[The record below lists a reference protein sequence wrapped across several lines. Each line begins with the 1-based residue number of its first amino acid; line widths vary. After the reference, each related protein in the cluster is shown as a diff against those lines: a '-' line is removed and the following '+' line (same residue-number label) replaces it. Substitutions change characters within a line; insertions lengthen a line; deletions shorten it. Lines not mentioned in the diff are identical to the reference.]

1 MIGLGKTESIQSFFK
16 GTYTLSLA
24 ENLINTTVQTLLKLI
39 FQHHIFSW
47 DSDANNI
54 ILYKIMRQLA
64 ASFNLRKANIT
75 SLYPYVNQFEISYI
89 NWSQLIH
96 QWSTSIVFLISLFS
110 STYIQSSWPYSA
122 EHIMFMYKAKHQ
134 NWLIRIKP
142 KSWKAL
148 SLKLP
153 WQNNYIVV
161 KTKLPNRLPNSHTCW
176 SLNLPIGSRFSE
188 PYFFLGTILNPTD
201 TTTTRHDWWM
211 LVILGYV
218 KVPQMAKMVQLG
230 MKKFNVLFN
239 LHMQN

>member
-64 ASFNLRKANIT
+64 ASFNLSKAN
-75 SLYPYVNQFEISYI
+75 NQPLSICKSVSVF

-96 QWSTSIVFLISLFS
+96 QWSTSIVFLILLFS
-110 STYIQSSWPYSA
+110 STYIHSSWPYSA

-148 SLKLP
+148 SLKLL
-153 WQNNYIVV
+153 WQNIH
-161 KTKLPNRLPNSHTCW
+161 S
-176 SLNLPIGSRFSE
+176 G
-188 PYFFLGTILNPTD
+188 
-201 TTTTRHDWWM
+201 
-211 LVILGYV
+211 
-218 KVPQMAKMVQLG
+218 
-230 MKKFNVLFN
+230 
-239 LHMQN
+239 